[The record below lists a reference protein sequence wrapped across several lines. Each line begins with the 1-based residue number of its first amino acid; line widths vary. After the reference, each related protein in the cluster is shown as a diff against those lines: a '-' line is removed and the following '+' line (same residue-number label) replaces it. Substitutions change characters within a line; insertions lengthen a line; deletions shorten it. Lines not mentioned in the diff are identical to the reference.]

1 MKKAAINTFAG
12 PSRFQNIRLDYD
24 RLDVMFLSSADRN
37 LAARVERSE
46 AQNAE
51 KMARLACESFP
62 QASFLTIAGGI
73 AIFTGLGSPMTHA
86 MGIGMNGSVPEE
98 ELVQLEN
105 FYDERGSSCLI
116 DLCPLAHDS
125 VIAFIQ
131 NRPYRVVEFNNVLVR
146 PIRPDEFFCSDEA
159 VRSVRADEA
168 EIWARTICEGFSEYM
183 PLSDDQVSLMAAISK
198 GTRCLLGVDHGGAL
212 IGGAGLAIQDRTALF
227 MGDSVLPKFRR
238 QGWQRRLIQERLA
251 IAHRNECDLAA
262 VSVLPGS
269 SSHRN
274 YERAGFQLIYM
285 RVNLSR
291 EFA

>member
-1 MKKAAINTFAG
+1 
-12 PSRFQNIRLDYD
+12 
-24 RLDVMFLSSADRN
+24 MFLSSADRN
-37 LAARVERSE
+37 LAARIERSE

-51 KMARLACESFP
+51 KMARLACDSFP
-62 QASFLTIAGGI
+62 HASFLTTAGGI

-86 MGIGMNGSVPEE
+86 MGIGMNGSVPAE
-98 ELVQLEN
+98 ELLRLEN
-105 FYDERGSSCLI
+105 FYEDRGSSCLI
-116 DLCPLAHDS
+116 DLCPMAHDS
-125 VIAFIQ
+125 VIAFVQ

-146 PIRPDEFFCSDEA
+146 PIRPDESFPSQEA
-159 VRSVRADEA
+159 VRCVRADET
-168 EIWARTICEGFSEYM
+168 EIWARTVCEGFSEYM

-198 GTRCLLGVDHGGAL
+198 GTHCLLGVNAAGRFV
-212 IGGAGLAIQDRTALF
+212 GGAGLAIQDRTALF
-227 MGDSVLPKFRR
+227 MGDSVLPQFRR
-238 QGWQRRLIQERLA
+238 QGWQARLIQKRLA

-291 EFA
+291 EFV